1 MIVIAV
7 ANSKGGTGK
16 TTLASALAVR
26 AAQDSKVTMHDI
38 YLALGKPA
46 LFAFGNR
53 SDAPDCLVE
62 KAVNANL
69 NQAFLEAE
77 QTLMTRFG
85 EITLSKL
92 SADLQSQVKQRREAL
107 DVEKIHGGSA

>member
-1 MIVIAV
+1 MAGLRDQGFVR
-7 ANSKGGTGK
+7 SEKGHGGGW
-16 TTLASALAVR
+16 TLACDL
-26 AAQDSKVTMHDI
+26 SKVTMLDI

-69 NQAFLEAE
+69 DQALLEAE
-77 QTLMTRFG
+77 QRLMTRFG

-92 SADLQSQVKQRREAL
+92 SSDLKLRVKQRRDAL
-107 DVEKIHGGSA
+107 DVEKIHGGSP

>member
-1 MIVIAV
+1 M
-7 ANSKGGTGK
+7 
-16 TTLASALAVR
+16 R
-26 AAQDSKVTMHDI
+26 DI

-77 QTLMTRFG
+77 RRLMTRFG
-85 EITLSKL
+85 EITLSQL
-92 SADLQSQVKQRREAL
+92 SADVQSRAKQRRDAL
-107 DVEKIHGGSA
+107 DVEKIHGASA